1 MDTHPV
7 RVWLDDTRDAPP
19 GWVRTCTPEEVVA
32 LLRGGEV
39 EELSL
44 DHDLGPDPS
53 GRERT
58 GYEVLVWLEGEVAAG
73 RWLGRL
79 PGIAVHSGNP
89 VGRARM
95 ERAAEAIRRL
105 HEEGPR

>member
-1 MDTHPV
+1 V
-7 RVWLDDTRDAPP
+7 RVWLDDVRDAPP
-19 GWVRTCTPEEVVA
+19 GWVRTYTPEEVVA

-44 DHDLGPDPS
+44 DHDLGLGRG

-58 GYEVLVWLEGEVAAG
+58 GLEVLLWLGGEVAAG
-73 RWLGRL
+73 RWAGRL
-79 PGIAVHSGNP
+79 PGIAVHSRNP

-95 ERAAEAIRRL
+95 EKAAEAIRRL
-105 HEEGPR
+105 RGEAPR

>member
-1 MDTHPV
+1 V

-19 GWVRTCTPEEVVA
+19 GWMRARTPEEVVA
-32 LLRGGEV
+32 LLGGGKV

-58 GYEVLVWLEGEVAAG
+58 GYEVLVWLEEEVAAG
-73 RWLGRL
+73 RWVAAL
-79 PGIAVHSGNP
+79 PRIAVHSGNP

-95 ERAAEAIRRL
+95 ERALEAIRRL
-105 HEEGPR
+105 HGEARR

>member
-1 MDTHPV
+1 MGAGRV
-7 RVWLDDTRDAPP
+7 RVWLDDVRDAPP
-19 GWVRTCTPEEVVA
+19 GWVRAYTPEEVVA

-44 DHDLGPDPS
+44 DYDLGLGRG

-58 GYEVLVWLEGEVAAG
+58 GYEVLLWLEGEVAAG
-73 RWLGRL
+73 RWLAPL

-89 VGRARM
+89 VGSARM
-95 ERAAEAIRRL
+95 ERALEAIRRL
-105 HEEGPR
+105 HGEAQR